1 MPTARPRHMITESD
15 RLAEA
20 LNAAGEIWPEERD
33 ERAALL
39 RRVIDAGIESV
50 ESAAALRRGQ
60 RLTAITA
67 AAGALT
73 GTWPRGC
80 RDEMRDEWPA

>member
-20 LNAAGEIWPEERD
+20 LDAAGEIWPDERG

-39 RRVIDAGIESV
+39 RRVIDAGIDSV
-50 ESAAALRRGQ
+50 ETVATQRRE
-60 RLTAITA
+60 RRVRAVAT

-73 GTWPRGC
+73 GTWPKDW
-80 RDEMRDEWPA
+80 RDDARDEWPA